1 MNDGE
6 RTVAAIKA
14 AEGKR
19 LMYKDP
25 VAEREY
31 IRTREQKENGA
42 QLEHWL
48 PSLPVPLHHLLP
60 DCDRTFPLPRDAAV
74 AALLTHLS
82 RCSRTQFAESSG
94 DNPRL

>member
-31 IRTREQKENGA
+31 IKTREEEKGGE
-42 QLEHWL
+42 QLE
-48 PSLPVPLHHLLP
+48 P
-60 DCDRTFPLPRDAAV
+60 F
-74 AALLTHLS
+74 
-82 RCSRTQFAESSG
+82 
-94 DNPRL
+94 